1 MSSIAEY
8 FNPALWRDWFH
19 LGVEQLGYAA
29 FWLAVLRIVFVNFLL
44 SGDNA
49 VVIAMACRELPPQQR
64 RWGLVI
70 GAGVA
75 VILRVILVGVM
86 AWLMLLPYLKLVGG
100 VALIFIAAKLLVP
113 EDPDRDEIQAV
124 AHLWRAV
131 MIIAVADIVMSIDN
145 MVAIAAIAQGNILL
159 LAIGL
164 AVSIPLIVAG
174 AALVHGGVEPLSGP
188 YLGRHGAARLDCRR
202 VDRGRRCAV
211 VTSAGGFRRATCAP
225 DRICRASH
233 RSGARRCRRR
243 AVAVLARKQ
252 SGRGGPANRRRIAR
266 ISGVRRG
273 SLQK

>member
-8 FNPALWRDWFH
+8 LNPARWRDWLH
-19 LGVEQLGYAA
+19 VSVEQLGYTA
-29 FWLAVLRIVFVNFLL
+29 FWFAVLRIIFVNFLL

-75 VILRVILVGVM
+75 VVLRVILVGVL
-86 AWLMLLPYLKLVGG
+86 AWLMLLPYLKLAGG
-100 VALIFIAAKLLVP
+100 VALVFIAAKLLVP
-113 EDPDRDEIQAV
+113 EEADRDEIQAV

-145 MVAIAAIAQGNILL
+145 MIAIAAIAQGNILL

-174 AALVHGGVEPLSGP
+174 AALVLALLSRFPILVWAGTALLGWIAGEIIVADAALSTHLAASFGGQLARQIEFAAPAT
-188 YLGRHGAARLDCRR
+188 GAAL
-202 VDRGRRCAV
+202 AIA
-211 VTSAGGFRRATCAP
+211 AGGLWRCWHESRAT
-225 DRICRASH
+225 
-233 RSGARRCRRR
+233 
-243 AVAVLARKQ
+243 AV
-252 SGRGGPANRRRIAR
+252 GRQT
-266 ISGVRRG
+266 G
-273 SLQK
+273 SA

>member
-75 VILRVILVGVM
+75 VILRVILVGAI

-113 EDPDRDEIQAV
+113 EDPDRDEIAAV

-131 MIIAVADIVMSIDN
+131 MIIAIADIVMSIDN

-174 AALVHGGVEPLSGP
+174 AALVMAVLSRFPVLIWAGTAL
-188 YLGRHGAARLDCRR
+188 LGWIAGELIVADVVVSSHLAAAFGAQLARQIAFAAPATGAAL
-202 VDRGRRCAV
+202 AV
-211 VTSAGGFRRATCAP
+211 AAGGLWRCWHESRATAAG
-225 DRICRASH
+225 RQTG
-233 RSGARRCRRR
+233 GA
-243 AVAVLARKQ
+243 
-252 SGRGGPANRRRIAR
+252 
-266 ISGVRRG
+266 
-273 SLQK
+273 

>member
-29 FWLAVLRIVFVNFLL
+29 FWLAVLQIVFVNFLL

-75 VILRVILVGVM
+75 VILRIILVGAI

-113 EDPDRDEIQAV
+113 EDPDRDEIAGG
-124 AHLWRAV
+124 R
-131 MIIAVADIVMSIDN
+131 SF
-145 MVAIAAIAQGNILL
+145 
-159 LAIGL
+159 
-164 AVSIPLIVAG
+164 VAG
-174 AALVHGGVEPLSGP
+174 GHDHRRRRHRHEHRQH
-188 YLGRHGAARLDCRR
+188 GRHRGDRPGQYFVAGHRPCRLDSA
-202 VDRGRRCAV
+202 DRGRR
-211 VTSAGGFRRATCAP
+211 GFG
-225 DRICRASH
+225 SW
-233 RSGARRCRRR
+233 RC
-243 AVAVLARKQ
+243 
-252 SGRGGPANRRRIAR
+252 
-266 ISGVRRG
+266 
-273 SLQK
+273 